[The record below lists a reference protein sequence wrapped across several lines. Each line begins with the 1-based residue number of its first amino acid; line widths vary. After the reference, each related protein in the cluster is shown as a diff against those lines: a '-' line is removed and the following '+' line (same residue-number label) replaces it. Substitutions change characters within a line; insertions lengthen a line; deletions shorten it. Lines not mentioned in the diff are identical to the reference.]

1 MSLIGG
7 TPGVVT
13 KRMVYRGYQIK
24 ITREG
29 SWVEANIY
37 RKSGHL
43 DEHLGSGSYGPGVYE
58 GFFRRGKAVIDAMHG
73 D

>member
-1 MSLIGG
+1 MSLLSAPKPIY
-7 TPGVVT
+7 
-13 KRMVYRGYQIK
+13 KIRVYRGYQIK
-24 ITREG
+24 ISREG

-37 RKSGHL
+37 RKDGRL

-58 GFFRRGKAVIDAMHG
+58 GFFRRGERVIDAMKG